1 MDTSSVAARFQAT
14 TSTRHQKTTL
24 KANQK
29 IVIVMAMK
37 VKVIGNSTGDLNIT
51 REESSTS

>member
-37 VKVIGNSTGDLNIT
+37 VIGNSTGDLNIT